1 MSLET
6 ELFKLLNKREYAT
19 VLTLLK
25 QNPNIDVNALNEEGG
40 SFLMEAV
47 MNRTKESPERYVF
60 IEMLL
65 SNPEFKHANKPYN
78 EETATPAMF
87 ALKGGDPLLTELMLK
102 YKDSHNMEVLFS
114 RNKLMYEAQLHLI
127 SSLETSSSRL
137 TLDSLPAHREVL
149 AILLQMT
156 VQEAIKQDD
165 PSLLQRV
172 VDAGAKLYYPLKDKT
187 YPMDLVKDHPELKV
201 HAWLSTYI
209 KQQISTNPT
218 FALAAHGLA
227 RKHQEREQELMEQLV
242 EQTSNDIKSLFKFF
256 DYKEPQSTT
265 SEAPKPGTN
274 GIKNPG
280 Q

>member
-6 ELFKLLNKREYAT
+6 DLFKLLNKREYAAA
-19 VLTLLK
+19 LTLLK

-40 SFLMEAV
+40 SFFMVAV
-47 MNRTKESPERYVF
+47 MKFTKQSPERYAF

-65 SNPEFKHANKPYN
+65 SNPEFKHANKPYDD
-78 EETATPAMF
+78 ETATPAMH
-87 ALKGGDPLLTELMLK
+87 ALRGNDAVLVDLILK
-102 YKDSHNMEVLFS
+102 YKDSHNMEVLFF
-114 RNKLMYEAQLHLI
+114 RKNLMYEVQAKDI
-127 SSLETSSSRL
+127 SDLEKSSSSVVR
-137 TLDSLPAHREVL
+137 DALPAHREVL

-156 VQEAIKQDD
+156 VHEAIKRDD
-165 PSLLQRV
+165 PTLLQRV
-172 VDAGAKLYYPLKDKT
+172 VDAGAKLYYPLRDKT

-201 HAWLSTYI
+201 HEFLSTYI

-265 SEAPKPGTN
+265 SEGPKPGSN

>member
-19 VLTLLK
+19 ALTLLK
-25 QNPNIDVNALNEEGG
+25 QNPNLDVNALNEEGG
-40 SFLMEAV
+40 SFLMVAV
-47 MNRTKESPERYVF
+47 MKFTKEIPERYAF

-65 SNPEFKHANKPYN
+65 NNPEFKHANKPYDD
-78 EETATPAMF
+78 ETVTPSMYAS
-87 ALKGGDPLLTELMLK
+87 KGDDPVLTELMIK
-102 YKDSHNMEVLFS
+102 YKDSHNMEVLFLGK
-114 RNKLMYEAQLHLI
+114 RLMFEVQAKTISDLEQSS
-127 SSLETSSSRL
+127 SSLVR
-137 TLDSLPAHREVL
+137 DSLPAHREVL

-156 VQEAIKQDD
+156 VHEAIKRDD

-187 YPMDLVKDHPELKV
+187 YPMDLVKDQPELKV

-209 KQQISTNPT
+209 KQQISRNPT

>member
-6 ELFKLLNKREYAT
+6 DLFKLLNKREYAAA
-19 VLTLLK
+19 LTLLK

-40 SFLMEAV
+40 SFFMEAV
-47 MNRTKESPERYVF
+47 MNSTKQSPECYTF

-65 SNPEFKHANKPYN
+65 SNPEFKHANKPYDGK
-78 EETATPAMF
+78 AVTPSMSAS
-87 ALKGGDPLLTELMLK
+87 KGDDPTLTELMIK
-102 YKDSHNMEVLFS
+102 HKDLRNLEVLFFGK
-114 RNKLMYEAQLHLI
+114 RLMYEVQANNV
-127 SSLETSSSRL
+127 SALEQSSSVYE
-137 TLDSLPAHREVL
+137 SLPARREVL

-156 VQEAIKQDD
+156 VHEAIKRDD
-165 PSLLQRV
+165 PTLLQRV
-172 VDAGAKLYYPLKDKT
+172 VDAGAKLYYPLRDKT

-201 HAWLSTYI
+201 HEFLSTYI

-265 SEAPKPGTN
+265 SEGPKPGSN

>member
-19 VLTLLK
+19 ALTLLK

-47 MNRTKESPERYVF
+47 MNRTKESPERYAF

-65 SNPEFKHANKPYN
+65 SNPEFKHANKPYDD
-78 EETATPAMF
+78 ATTSPSMRASKGDDPA
-87 ALKGGDPLLTELMLK
+87 LTELMIK
-102 YKDSHNMEVLFS
+102 YKDSHNLEVLFF
-114 RNKLMYEAQLHLI
+114 RKNLMYEVQAKDI
-127 SSLETSSSRL
+127 SDLEQSSS
-137 TLDSLPAHREVL
+137 TLVRDSLPAHREVL

-156 VQEAIKQDD
+156 VHEAIKRDD

-172 VDAGAKLYYPLKDKT
+172 VDAGAKLYYPLRDKT
-187 YPMDLVKDHPELKV
+187 YPMDLVKDHPELKI
-201 HAWLSTYI
+201 HEWLSTYI